1 MSRGLHSRRE
11 IQRTLGVVSVVLATA
26 VLGACHLDIS
36 NRAEARD
43 QWQRHYTLAQ
53 GGTFE
58 IRNTNGLIHI
68 EPGTGDAIDVS
79 ADRIVRGPDD
89 AAAKEGL
96 AQLEIQETASPTG
109 VTLDS
114 TNRNAGLNLINLSRR
129 VDYHVKVPEWANI
142 KLNSTNG
149 EIEITGP
156 RLTGTF
162 RATSTNGQISATGL
176 ENSASVETT
185 NGSVTL
191 RVSKL
196 GEDGISCETTNG
208 RIALTVPSA
217 VKARLSARV
226 SNGGIKTDG
235 LDVAVSEQS
244 RRRLDGTIGGGGP
257 LIRLQTTNGAV
268 EIRGSK

>member
-1 MSRGLHSRRE
+1 MSLHLPMRHELR
-11 IQRTLGVVSVVLATA
+11 RTLAAVSVVLAA
-26 VLGACHLDIS
+26 VALGACHLDIS

-43 QWQRHYTLAQ
+43 QWQRHYTLSQ

-68 EPGTGDAIDVS
+68 EPGPGDAIDVS

-96 AQLEIQETASPTG
+96 AQLEIQEVASSTG

-162 RATSTNGQISATGL
+162 HATSTNGEISATGL

-185 NGSVTL
+185 NGSVSL
-191 RVSKL
+191 NVSKL
-196 GEDGISCETTNG
+196 GEDGLSCETTNG
-208 RIALTVPSA
+208 RIAVTVPA
-217 VKARLSARV
+217 GIKARLSARV
-226 SNGGIKTDG
+226 TNGGITAGG

-268 EIRGSK
+268 EIRGR